1 MTNDTSERSTALREV
16 VAIARRHELSAEE
29 IAAALGESPSSA
41 PEAESHWR
49 SVIVRVL
56 GYLGGTFVF
65 AGIGVF
71 VALQWDNL
79 NAAARVIVT
88 FGPGISALI
97 LALLAARE
105 ERFSNASTPLFLV
118 AAALEPTGM
127 LVAFKEFGTGG
138 DWHWASLITS
148 GTLALQFSAVCAGL
162 RRSTPLL
169 LVVLFA
175 TSFFWTAFDLME
187 FDGKVIALLVGASLL
202 LAAIGIDRSGHGD
215 ITPVMYFFGAIA
227 FLYGCFDSVKQTPF
241 EITFLAVAAG
251 FVYLATVLR
260 TRTLLFVATLAIL
273 SYTGYYTGEHFADS
287 VGWPLALIGF
297 GIFMIAMSAAAF
309 RIDRDYVRRAR

>member
-1 MTNDTSERSTALREV
+1 MNPTSGQSDALREV
-16 VAIARRHELSAEE
+16 VALARRHGLSAED

-49 SVIVRVL
+49 RVIVRVL
-56 GYLGGTFVF
+56 GYLGGTFIG

-71 VALQWDNL
+71 VALQWGNL
-79 NAAARVIVT
+79 NSAARVIVT
-88 FGPGISALI
+88 LGPGVSALI
-97 LALLAARE
+97 LGVLAARE
-105 ERFSNASTPLFLV
+105 ERFSKASTPLLLV

-127 LVAFKEFGTGG
+127 LVAFREFGTGG

-148 GTLALQFSAVCAGL
+148 GTMALQFSAVFASL
-162 RRSTPLL
+162 RRSTALL

-175 TSFFWTAFDLME
+175 TGFFWTAFDLLDL
-187 FDGKVIALLVGASLL
+187 DGNVIALLVGGSLL

-215 ITPVMYFFGAIA
+215 ITPAMYFFGAIG
-227 FLYGCFDSVKQTPF
+227 FLYGFFDSVKRTAL
-241 EITFLAVAAG
+241 EITFLAAAAG

>member
-1 MTNDTSERSTALREV
+1 MNATSERSDALREV
-16 VAIARRHELSAEE
+16 VALARRHGLSSED
-29 IAAALGESPSSA
+29 IAAALGESRPT

-79 NAAARVIVT
+79 NSAARVIVT
-88 FGPGISALI
+88 LGPGISALI
-97 LALLAARE
+97 LGLLASRE
-105 ERFSNASTPLFLV
+105 ERFSRASTPLLLV

-127 LVAFKEFGTGG
+127 LVGFREFGTGA
-138 DWHWASLITS
+138 DWRRASLITS
-148 GTLALQFSAVCAGL
+148 GTMALQFTAVFANW
-162 RRSTPLL
+162 RRSTPLF

-175 TSFFWTAFDLME
+175 TGFFGTAFDLLD
-187 FDGKVIALLVGASLL
+187 FAGRVIALLVGGSLV
-202 LAAIGIDRSGHGD
+202 LAAIGIDRSGHRD
-215 ITPVMYFFGAIA
+215 ITPAMYFFGAIG
-227 FLYGCFDSVKQTPF
+227 FLYGFFDSVKRTPL
-241 EITFLAVAAG
+241 EITFLAAAAG
-251 FVYLATVLR
+251 FVYLATLLG

-287 VGWPLALIGF
+287 VGWPLALIAF

>member
-1 MTNDTSERSTALREV
+1 MSATSERSDALREV
-16 VAIARRHELSAEE
+16 VAVARRHGLSAEE
-29 IAAALGESPSSA
+29 IAAALGESRSSTA
-41 PEAESHWR
+41 EAESHWR
-49 SVIVRVL
+49 SVIIRVL

-79 NAAARVIVT
+79 NSAARVIVT
-88 FGPGISALI
+88 LGPGISALI
-97 LALLAARE
+97 LGLLAVRE
-105 ERFSNASTPLFLV
+105 ERFSRASTPLLLV

-127 LVAFKEFGTGG
+127 LVAFRELGTAG

-148 GTLALQFSAVCAGL
+148 GTMALQFTAVFASR
-162 RRSTPLL
+162 RRSTALF
-169 LVVLFA
+169 LVVLFV
-175 TSFFWTAFDLME
+175 TSSFWTAFDLLN
-187 FDGKVIALLVGASLL
+187 FDGNVIALLVGGSLL

-215 ITPVMYFFGAIA
+215 ITPVMYFFGAIG
-227 FLYGCFDSVKQTPF
+227 FLYGFFDSVKRTPL
-241 EITFLAVAAG
+241 EITFLAAAAG
-251 FVYLATVLR
+251 FVYVATLLR

>member
-1 MTNDTSERSTALREV
+1 MSEHADALREV
-16 VAIARRHELSAEE
+16 VALVRRHGISTGEL
-29 IAAALGESPSSA
+29 IAALGESPA
-41 PEAESHWR
+41 PAQADSHWR
-49 SVIVRVL
+49 TIIVRVL

-79 NAAARVIVT
+79 NSTARVIVT
-88 FGPGISALI
+88 LGPGLSALI

-105 ERFSNASTPLFLV
+105 ERFNKATTPLLLV

-127 LVAFKEFGTGG
+127 FVAFEEFGTGG
-138 DWHWASLITS
+138 DWHWASLITTA
-148 GTLALQFSAVCAGL
+148 TLALQFAAVFGKL
-162 RRSTPLL
+162 RRSTPLF
-169 LVVLFA
+169 LVVIFA
-175 TSFFWTAFDLME
+175 TSFLWTALDLLDV
-187 FDGKVIALLVGASLL
+187 DGDVIALILGASLL
-202 LAAIGIDRSGHGD
+202 LAAVGMDRSGHED
-215 ITPVMYFFGAIA
+215 ITPLFYFLGAIG
-227 FLYGCFDSVKQTPF
+227 FLYGFFDSVKRTPF
-241 EITFLAVAAG
+241 EITFVAVAAA

-273 SYTGYYTGEHFADS
+273 AYTGYFTGEHFADS

-297 GIFMIAMSAAAF
+297 GIFMIALSALAF

>member
-1 MTNDTSERSTALREV
+1 MNPTSGQSDALREV
-16 VAIARRHELSAEE
+16 VALARRHGLSAED
-29 IAAALGESPSSA
+29 IAAALGESLSSA

-49 SVIVRVL
+49 RVIVRVL
-56 GYLGGTFVF
+56 GYLGGTFIG

-71 VALQWDNL
+71 VALQWGNL
-79 NAAARVIVT
+79 NSAARVIVT
-88 FGPGISALI
+88 LGPGVSALI
-97 LALLAARE
+97 LSVLAARE
-105 ERFSNASTPLFLV
+105 ERFSKASTPLLLV
-118 AAALEPTGM
+118 AAALEPTGI
-127 LVAFKEFGTGG
+127 LVAFREFGTGG

-148 GTLALQFSAVCAGL
+148 GTMALQFSAVFASL
-162 RRSTPLL
+162 RRSTALL

-175 TSFFWTAFDLME
+175 TSFFWTAFDLLDL
-187 FDGKVIALLVGASLL
+187 DGNVIALLVGGSLL

-215 ITPVMYFFGAIA
+215 ITPAMYFFGAIG
-227 FLYGCFDSVKQTPF
+227 FLYGFFDSVKRTAL
-241 EITFLAVAAG
+241 EITFLAAAAG